1 MTEKILYEQ
10 LGIGRTRELTG
21 EIILT
26 YREALTAINFILN
39 AFRVKFPII
48 FNIIF
53 NEGSFVILGGDVL
66 STSDEYIYA
75 FWNYEIDLSLS
86 PVENTHSSCEKALA
100 YILSLKNKEMC
111 NYILVLNSR

>member
-1 MTEKILYEQ
+1 MIIVTEKILYEQ

-26 YREALTAINFILN
+26 YREALTAITFIL
-39 AFRVKFPII
+39 
-48 FNIIF
+48 

-66 STSDEYIYA
+66 STNDEYIYA

-86 PVENTHSSCEKALA
+86 PVENTHSSCETALA

-111 NYILVLNSR
+111 NYILVLDSR